1 MTEDDGED
9 GGVLATQGPR
19 VLVLRDQ
26 PVMLAPHVAQAFG
39 VETRELRQAVKRN
52 DRKFTEKHVFEL
64 TDDERESL
72 RSQGVISGRGWAP
85 LAFTQKG
92 IVRLATVLDS
102 DKALGATDEII
113 DLFLSIYGQL
123 RQGQSSVVVSNPSR
137 LVPDEEDATE
147 IRKLRK
153 RIVKAIGDL
162 LDTTV
167 DAKGK
172 TTVADVLGETA
183 TGLRDHLNAWL
194 KSPQIKNEQIAA
206 ETLKILEQTRD
217 IYERRQADLK
227 KSRAETEKIV
237 LDNVD
242 KKIDLIKKMLKM
254 TDEMEPS
261 VLAQMLPQFTSSGL
275 ALPAPKRSKPSG
287 ERD

>member
-1 MTEDDGED
+1 MADDDEAD
-9 GGVLATQGPR
+9 GTSLVQTAPQVLM
-19 VLVLRDQ
+19 LRGR
-26 PVMLAPHVAQAFG
+26 PVMLAAQVAQAFG
-39 VETRELRQAVKRN
+39 VETRELRQAVNRN
-52 DRKFTEKHVFEL
+52 ELKFNENHTFDV
-64 TDDERESL
+64 TDQERDVL
-72 RSQGVISGRGWAP
+72 RSQGVISGRGWTP
-85 LAFTQKG
+85 LVFTQKG
-92 IVRLATVLDS
+92 VVRLATVLTS
-102 DKALGATDEII
+102 PQALDATDQII
-113 DLFLSIYGQL
+113 DLFLSVYVQL

-137 LVPDEEDATE
+137 LVPHDEDVDD

-162 LDTTV
+162 LDMAV
-167 DAKGK
+167 DSKGK

-242 KKIDLIKKMLKM
+242 KKIELIKKLLKM
-254 TDEMEPS
+254 TDEMEPG
-261 VLAQMLPQFTSSGL
+261 VLAQMLPQFAAPVSL
-275 ALPAPKRSKPSG
+275 APPKRGKLTG
-287 ERD
+287 EKD